1 MNSNIRIEKLILNNF
16 RNHKY
21 LKLDITKNIVLIY
34 GQNGS
39 GKTSVLESIS
49 LFDSSNG
56 FRASNLG
63 ELVND
68 DHKGPLEMF
77 GVNILIRD
85 TNNFIK
91 AGIGLKKIID
101 KYKKIISI
109 DEKKNNKEIIKKIPK
124 IYSIVPKMTFLFQG
138 NSEERRNFLDQMIFI
153 IEDNH
158 KKNILNYNKYKNER
172 IKILKKWKINNED
185 WLDAVEKKMVSHGLI
200 ICDNRRNFLKKLNF
214 ILDDL
219 DIEFSSFQVY
229 LNGELDELLLEKPAI
244 EVEEIF
250 LSTLKRN
257 RENDLITG
265 RTHYGI
271 NKTDMIVKE
280 KKSFKEAKTFS
291 TGQQKTILFSLIFS
305 FIKYLEM
312 FPDKKAIFL
321 LDDVFSYLDKNFISL
336 VIEKL
341 NELNVQTWLTDVKGD
356 WVFENKTYKAII
368 DKINID
374 DKRFKLNQ
382 KKI

>member
-109 DEKKNNKEIIKKIPK
+109 DEKKNNKEITKKIPK

-138 NSEERRNFLDQMIFI
+138 TSEERRNFLDQMIFI

-158 KKNILNYNKYKNER
+158 KKNVLNYNKYKNER
-172 IKILKKWKINNED
+172 IKILKKWKVNNGE

-200 ICDNRRNFLKKLNF
+200 ICDNRRNFLKKLNL

-219 DIEFSSFQVY
+219 NIESSSFEVY

-312 FPDKKAIFL
+312 FPDKKTIFL

>member
-158 KKNILNYNKYKNER
+158 KKNVLTYNKYKNER

-374 DKRFKLNQ
+374 DKRFKLN
-382 KKI
+382 

>member
-1 MNSNIRIEKLILNNF
+1 MNSNIRIKKLILNNF

-56 FRASNLG
+56 FRASALG
-63 ELVND
+63 DLVNN

-374 DKRFKLNQ
+374 DKRFKLN
-382 KKI
+382 

>member
-56 FRASNLG
+56 FRASTLG
-63 ELVND
+63 ELVNN

-91 AGIGLKKIID
+91 AGIGLKKIMD

-172 IKILKKWKINNED
+172 IKILKKWKINNEE

-265 RTHYGI
+265 RTHYGV

-356 WVFENKTYKAII
+356 WVFEKKTYKAII

-374 DKRFKLNQ
+374 DKRFKLN
-382 KKI
+382 

>member
-68 DHKGPLEMF
+68 DQKGPLEMF

-138 NSEERRNFLDQMIFI
+138 TSEERRNFLDQMIFI

-158 KKNILNYNKYKNER
+158 KKNVLNYNKYKNER
-172 IKILKKWKINNED
+172 IKILKKWKVNNRE

-200 ICDNRRNFLKKLNF
+200 ICDNRRNFLKKLNL

-219 DIEFSSFQVY
+219 NIESSSFEVY

-257 RENDLITG
+257 RESDLITG
-265 RTHYGI
+265 RTSYGV

-280 KKSFKEAKTFS
+280 KKSLKEAKTFS

-356 WVFENKTYKAII
+356 WVFENKTYRAIL

-374 DKRFKLNQ
+374 DKRFKLN
-382 KKI
+382 

>member
-265 RTHYGI
+265 RTHYGV

>member
-56 FRASNLG
+56 FRASALG
-63 ELVND
+63 DLVNN

-138 NSEERRNFLDQMIFI
+138 TSEERRNFLDQMIFI

-158 KKNILNYNKYKNER
+158 KKNVLNYNKYKNER
-172 IKILKKWKINNED
+172 IKILKKWKVNNGE

-200 ICDNRRNFLKKLNF
+200 ICDNRRNFLKKLNL

-219 DIEFSSFQVY
+219 DIESFSLQVY

-257 RENDLITG
+257 RESDLITG
-265 RTHYGI
+265 RTSYGV

-374 DKRFKLNQ
+374 DKRFKLN
-382 KKI
+382 

>member
-109 DEKKNNKEIIKKIPK
+109 DEKKNKKEITKKIPK

-138 NSEERRNFLDQMIFI
+138 TSEERRNFLDQMIFI

-158 KKNILNYNKYKNER
+158 KKNVLNYNKYKNER
-172 IKILKKWKINNED
+172 IKILKKWKVNNGE

-214 ILDDL
+214 ILHDL
-219 DIEFSSFQVY
+219 DIEFSTFQVY

-291 TGQQKTILFSLIFS
+291 TGQQKTILFLLIFS

-374 DKRFKLNQ
+374 DKRFKLN
-382 KKI
+382 

>member
-56 FRASNLG
+56 FRASTLG
-63 ELVND
+63 ELVNN

-91 AGIGLKKIID
+91 AGIGLKKIMD
-101 KYKKIISI
+101 KFKKIISI

-138 NSEERRNFLDQMIFI
+138 TSEERRNFLDQMIFI

-158 KKNILNYNKYKNER
+158 KKNVLNYNKYKNER
-172 IKILKKWKINNED
+172 IKILKKWKINNEE

-265 RTHYGI
+265 RTHYGV

-291 TGQQKTILFSLIFS
+291 TGQQKTILFLLIFS

-374 DKRFKLNQ
+374 DKRFKLN
-382 KKI
+382 